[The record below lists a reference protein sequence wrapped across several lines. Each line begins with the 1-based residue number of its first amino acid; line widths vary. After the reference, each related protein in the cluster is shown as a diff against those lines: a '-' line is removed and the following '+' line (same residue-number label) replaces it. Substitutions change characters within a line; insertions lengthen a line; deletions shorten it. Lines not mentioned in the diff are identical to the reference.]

1 MPILRTK
8 LVVNGREY
16 YLRDRK
22 LRNLKSRFGLKFL
35 EFKELLPGLYCRTDE
50 RFYAEL
56 NLNDNTLMFKANC
69 RTIVTECRKISRYIV
84 TYIHRKSPKD
94 KDTNYKYE
102 PVRIDPYIYPF
113 MEIVRPIK
121 IASLPLEPFEYEP
134 IDFPGGFEN

>member
-1 MPILRTK
+1 MPVLKTT

-16 YLRDRK
+16 HRLRDRK
-22 LRNLKSRFGLKFL
+22 LKNLKSRFGLKFL

-56 NLNDNTLMFKANC
+56 NLNNNILIFKANC
-69 RTIVTECRKISRYIV
+69 RTVMNECRKVTRYIM
-84 TYIHRKSPKD
+84 TYIRRKSP

-113 MEIVRPIK
+113 MEIVRPVK
-121 IASLPLEPFEYEP
+121 IAILPLEPFEYEP
-134 IDFPGGFEN
+134 INFPGGFEN

>member
-1 MPILRTK
+1 MPVLKTT

-16 YLRDRK
+16 HRLRDRK
-22 LRNLKSRFGLKFL
+22 LKNLKSRFGLKFL

-56 NLNDNTLMFKANC
+56 NLNNNILIFKANC
-69 RTIVTECRKISRYIV
+69 RTVMNECHKVTRYIM
-84 TYIHRKSPKD
+84 TYIRRKSP

-113 MEIVRPIK
+113 MEIVRPVK
-121 IASLPLEPFEYEP
+121 IAILPLEPFEYEP
-134 IDFPGGFEN
+134 INFPGGFEN

>member
-1 MPILRTK
+1 MSILKTT
-8 LVVNGREY
+8 LVVGREY
-16 YLRDRK
+16 HRLRDRK

-56 NLNDNTLMFKANC
+56 NLNNNTLMFKANC
-69 RTIVTECRKISRYIV
+69 RTIVKECRKISRYIV
-84 TYIHRKSPKD
+84 TYIRRKSPKE
-94 KDTNYKYE
+94 TNYKYE

-113 MEIVRPIK
+113 MEIVRPVK